1 MKKSSGKMALLLGV
15 SAALGFD
22 MSGSDA
28 SNVLKTERPKT
39 VLTPKQKKAR
49 ARNNAGL
56 KARKNHR

>member
-28 SNVLKTERPKT
+28 SNV
-39 VLTPKQKKAR
+39 
-49 ARNNAGL
+49 
-56 KARKNHR
+56 